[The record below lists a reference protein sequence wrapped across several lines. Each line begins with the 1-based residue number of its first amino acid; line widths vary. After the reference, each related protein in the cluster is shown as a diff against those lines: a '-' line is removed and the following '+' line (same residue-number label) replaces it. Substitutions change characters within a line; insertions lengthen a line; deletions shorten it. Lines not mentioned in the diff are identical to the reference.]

1 MSRLK
6 DERGFT
12 LIELVIIIV
21 ILGILSV
28 VAIPRY
34 VDMQEEAREASIR
47 GALGNIRSAV
57 SIQYA
62 RNALSGTPSFPAALN
77 GTLFADGKVPEEP
90 VSKVTTVVTSFN
102 GSGGWVYDSGT
113 GRVQCNLAAYSSYQ
127 DYQGAKPSESGPADR
142 RANTGSEIWGRSPS

>member
-1 MSRLK
+1 MNRFKS
-6 DERGFT
+6 ERGFT

-62 RNALSGTPSFPAALN
+62 RNALNGTPGFPAALN
-77 GTLFADGKVPEEP
+77 GSLFADGRMPQEP
-90 VSKVTTVVTSFN
+90 VTKVRTVVAAFD
-102 GSGGWVYDSGT
+102 GSGGWVYDGSGH
-113 GRVQCNLAAYSSYQ
+113 VQCNLAAYSSY
-127 DYQGAKPSESGPADR
+127 
-142 RANTGSEIWGRSPS
+142 